1 MKWRIVL
8 GVTILMLAVFMAWS
22 ILSPGEAPLVE
33 DSVESQEPAGNWEEP
48 VVRAVDKAGPATVKI
63 ETTREIVVDQ
73 FFFQQLEREQGIGSG
88 VIYRTDGHI
97 LTNDHVV
104 AGAEEIIV
112 QLADGRSFMG
122 HVIGRDP
129 LTDLAVVK
137 VDAQDLPIAEF
148 ADSNELRVG
157 QMVVAIGNP
166 LGQDHTVT
174 TGVVSA
180 LNRDLLVDPRQN
192 RFLEGMIQ
200 TDAAINPGNSGGPLL
215 NRGGQVIGV
224 TTAIIERAQGIG
236 FAIPSTVARAIGDQ
250 IISHGRPL
258 RLGVLGGSLTP
269 ALARSIQTQTNLKL
283 AVERGAF
290 ITRVLAD
297 TPAARAGL
305 NQGDIVTAIGGEQI
319 AGIRELRDAVQR
331 EGFGG
336 KLTLEVYRGP
346 DKNEIEVQL

>member
-1 MKWRIVL
+1 MADSVG

-22 ILSPGEAPLVE
+22 ILSPGEAPPLVE

-157 QMVVAIGNP
+157 GQMVVAIGNP
-166 LGQDHTVT
+166 
-174 TGVVSA
+174 
-180 LNRDLLVDPRQN
+180 P
-192 RFLEGMIQ
+192 
-200 TDAAINPGNSGGPLL
+200 
-215 NRGGQVIGV
+215 
-224 TTAIIERAQGIG
+224 
-236 FAIPSTVARAIGDQ
+236 
-250 IISHGRPL
+250 
-258 RLGVLGGSLTP
+258 
-269 ALARSIQTQTNLKL
+269 
-283 AVERGAF
+283 
-290 ITRVLAD
+290 
-297 TPAARAGL
+297 
-305 NQGDIVTAIGGEQI
+305 
-319 AGIRELRDAVQR
+319 
-331 EGFGG
+331 
-336 KLTLEVYRGP
+336 
-346 DKNEIEVQL
+346 

>member
-1 MKWRIVL
+1 M
-8 GVTILMLAVFMAWS
+8 
-22 ILSPGEAPLVE
+22 
-33 DSVESQEPAGNWEEP
+33 
-48 VVRAVDKAGPATVKI
+48 KI

-122 HVIGRDP
+122 GHVIGRDP

-148 ADSNELRVG
+148 ADSNELRVGG

-192 RFLEGMIQ
+192 RFW
-200 TDAAINPGNSGGPLL
+200 
-215 NRGGQVIGV
+215 RG
-224 TTAIIERAQGIG
+224 
-236 FAIPSTVARAIGDQ
+236 
-250 IISHGRPL
+250 
-258 RLGVLGGSLTP
+258 
-269 ALARSIQTQTNLKL
+269 
-283 AVERGAF
+283 
-290 ITRVLAD
+290 
-297 TPAARAGL
+297 
-305 NQGDIVTAIGGEQI
+305 
-319 AGIRELRDAVQR
+319 
-331 EGFGG
+331 
-336 KLTLEVYRGP
+336 
-346 DKNEIEVQL
+346 

>member
-1 MKWRIVL
+1 MQMKWRIVL
-8 GVTILMLAVFMAWS
+8 GGVTILMLAVFMAWS
-22 ILSPGEAPLVE
+22 ILSPGEAPPLVE

-157 QMVVAIGNP
+157 GQMVVAIGNP

-192 RFLEGMIQ
+192 RFW
-200 TDAAINPGNSGGPLL
+200 
-215 NRGGQVIGV
+215 RGG
-224 TTAIIERAQGIG
+224 
-236 FAIPSTVARAIGDQ
+236 
-250 IISHGRPL
+250 
-258 RLGVLGGSLTP
+258 
-269 ALARSIQTQTNLKL
+269 
-283 AVERGAF
+283 
-290 ITRVLAD
+290 
-297 TPAARAGL
+297 
-305 NQGDIVTAIGGEQI
+305 
-319 AGIRELRDAVQR
+319 
-331 EGFGG
+331 
-336 KLTLEVYRGP
+336 
-346 DKNEIEVQL
+346 